1 MYSASDL
8 RKGLKVE
15 VDGVPYVI
23 TEFNF
28 VKPGKGQALYTCRLK
43 NMINGSTFMKTYR
56 AADKI
61 DQPVIDEKTLQ
72 FSYADGLDC
81 VFMDQNYE
89 QVTIP
94 GEALGNQRLLL
105 VEDATVQVLF
115 HNNNPIE
122 FKLPTFVE
130 KEVVHTEPGVRG
142 DTATNVLKPAT
153 VKGGYDLQVPL
164 FVNQGD
170 IIRIDTRT
178 GEYADRVRR

>member
-1 MYSASDL
+1 
-8 RKGLKVE
+8 
-15 VDGVPYVI
+15 
-23 TEFNF
+23 
-28 VKPGKGQALYTCRLK
+28 
-43 NMINGSTFMKTYR
+43 
-56 AADKI
+56 
-61 DQPVIDEKTLQ
+61 
-72 FSYADGLDC
+72 
-81 VFMDQNYE
+81 MDQNYE